1 MIIHDNNICS
11 VLFGTHPKCFFLLS
25 AVWKMEI
32 VLVNFLTAFNTHTI
46 LTDIILYQSQN
57 TQLTV
62 KQVDCLFLR
71 RGRFKQL

>member
-1 MIIHDNNICS
+1 MIIFAVYFLERTQS
-11 VLFGTHPKCFFLLS
+11 AFFLLS

-32 VLVNFLTAFNTHTI
+32 VLVNFLTVFNTHTI